1 MKSSEVF
8 IQLLK
13 QDLNVVAIPEHKF
26 HPTRKWKFDYAII
39 DKKIA
44 IEVEGGA
51 FTNGRHTRGV
61 GFINDMEKDNEAV
74 ILGWR
79 LIRVTP
85 TQLLTNKTVNFIKR
99 LL

>member
-1 MKSSEVF
+1 MKSNEAF

-13 QDLNVVAIPEHKF
+13 QDLNVIAIPEHQF

-39 DKKIA
+39 DLKIA

-61 GFINDMEKDNEAV
+61 GFINDMEKYNEAV
-74 ILGWR
+74 VLGWR

-85 TQLLTNKTVNFIKR
+85 DKLLTNKTVDFIER